1 LGRVDNTAPVG
12 KPCRPPEDCPS
23 SNSNALPEI
32 SFVDLRFF
40 WLMLTKAT
48 PDVTVVRVEFENASQ
63 VFHGLWE
70 LLTCSQNMGNG
81 VHCRDR
87 PLVVP

>member
-12 KPCRPPEDCPS
+12 KPCRPPADCPS
-23 SNSNALPEI
+23 SNSNALPESALLI
-32 SFVDLRFF
+32 CGF
-40 WLMLTKAT
+40 WLMLTKAA

-63 VFHGLWE
+63 VLHGLWE